1 MWMGLSKPIRSSE
14 KRVMSNAFAVIDAS
28 LVMKALLPNPETTH
42 CQAVLAHLQ
51 DTQLAVPALWV
62 YEVTSTL
69 AKAVHFKHITVEES
83 KTALHQALELD
94 VQIIAPDETQ
104 SNLALEWT
112 LRLKRA
118 SAYDSFYLAIAEAL
132 EVPFW
137 TADQR
142 LVNAFQDLKP
152 TWLHWIGEMA

>member
-1 MWMGLSKPIRSSE
+1 MNDSL
-14 KRVMSNAFAVIDAS
+14 AVIDAS
-28 LVMKALLPNPETTH
+28 LVLKALLPDLETTR

-51 DTQLAVPALWV
+51 NAQLVAPALWV

-69 AKAVHFKHITVEES
+69 AKAVHFKQLTVEDS
-83 KTALHQALELD
+83 KAVLHQALELD
-94 VQIIAPDETQ
+94 MQIIAPDETQ
-104 SNLALEWT
+104 SNLAFEWT

-132 EVPFW
+132 DAPFW

-142 LVNAFQDLKP
+142 LINVFQDHKP
-152 TWLHWIGEMA
+152 SWLHWIGEIG